1 MLKRALI
8 SSAVAMTF
16 AAQPAIADDH
26 DKEFDNWVAGFVQW
40 YNADSNKPEPT
51 GFFTTGTGVGAEFGL
66 RIDKDWAARFEIAR
80 HQIRVDPFRKSFGAE
95 ERGTSYGADMV
106 YFLDHDAAY
115 VFGGARQ
122 QNLEDNYFSLAAGVG
137 KHWVIAKELRI
148 VTEAAMFHDLDNGF
162 NDFGLKLGLAY
173 AFGGSSASPA
183 VVADKDSDNDG
194 VMDSRDQCPNTPRG
208 TAVDATGCNNDLD
221 GDGVINSLDQCPNTP
236 RGTAVNAVGCPL
248 AKDSDGDGVYDDMD
262 KCPETP
268 RGDKVDASGC
278 TEFTENEVSVSLNV
292 LFANDSAVVENPSD
306 AKIVEFA
313 EFLKR
318 FGNTSVS
325 IEGHSSAVGPADYN
339 LGLSQR
345 RAKAVV
351 DVLVNRYGIDRSRL
365 GAVGYGETQ
374 LLNTANTAEAHRVNR
389 RIEARVSASVKEKL
403 TK

>member
-8 SSAVAMTF
+8 SSAIAMTF
-16 AAQPAIADDH
+16 AAQPTFAEQDQ
-26 DKEFDNWVAGFVQW
+26 EFQNWVAGFVQW
-40 YNADSNKPEPT
+40 YNADRDKPDPR
-51 GFFTTGTGVGAEFGL
+51 GFFKTGTGVGGEFGL

-80 HQIRVDPFRKSFGAE
+80 QQIRVDPNKGFGAE

-106 YFLDHDAAY
+106 YFLDNDIAY

-122 QNLEDNYFSLAAGVG
+122 QNLEDNYFSVAAGVG
-137 KHWVIAKELRI
+137 KHWGITKELRV
-148 VTEAAMFHDLDNGF
+148 VTEAAVFHDLDNGF

-173 AFGGSSASPA
+173 AFGGSDKMSAPA
-183 VVADKDSDNDG
+183 ADKDSDNDG
-194 VMDSRDQCPNTPRG
+194 VMDSRDQCLNTPAG
-208 TAVDATGCNNDLD
+208 QAVDATGCNNDLD
-221 GDGVINSLDQCPNTP
+221 GDGVINSMDQCPNTP
-236 RGTAVNAVGCPL
+236 RGTTVNAVGCAL
-248 AKDSDGDGVYDDMD
+248 AKDSDRDGVYDDMD
-262 KCPETP
+262 KCPDTP

-292 LFANDSAVVENPSD
+292 LFANDSAVVENPAD

-313 EFLKR
+313 NFLKR
-318 FGNTSVS
+318 FGSTSVS

-339 LGLSQR
+339 LGLSER

-351 DVLVNRYGIDRSRL
+351 DVLVSNYGIARSRL

-374 LLNTANTAEAHRVNR
+374 LLNTANTSDAHRVNR